1 MKRIVTAILSATE
14 AFAIATAG
22 LAFIA
27 VPALLVWLISYGLV
41 GDPSFVFG
49 LIVSLWF
56 FGHGV
61 PLGITVDAATAAS
74 FGLPAEQITAA
85 FSLFP
90 LGFMLFTAAF
100 AARIGWRLAAHQLGV
115 SLWGA
120 VAAVGTY
127 FVMSWALSSVAPRP
141 PITFGVFSTALMPT
155 LVFTV
160 GLLFGFVWHS
170 VREDAPWFSRIRHQ
184 VLTRVEDAW
193 RWMLDSAMLGIRMG
207 GYALTGMLAS
217 GALVFSIRLAAN
229 YVDVVSLSQQ
239 LHVDVIGS
247 VMLFIANIAY
257 LPTMLIWTLSWIIGP
272 GFSIGMGSSVS
283 VISTQLGPIPSLPI
297 FGVLPTGSNPWALAI
312 INLIL
317 LSGLLAAIG
326 VLRQHHREGGQKP
339 TLREFA
345 VTAAAASVLSGLVV
359 VIVMWFAT
367 GSLGPGRLAQVGPH
381 PWVVGGFAALEVLVG
396 VVVGAWLTFVDWDRV
411 VSVAKDKTQGI
422 RDSIPG
428 EAVGAVT
435 QKLKRRT
442 GLSDSKKPTE
452 VQQPDPH
459 AGQRSEWSGVQTQPI
474 EAVDAQSNPD
484 ANDTVPL
491 TDFEPWWGEKDD
503 TI

>member
-61 PLGITVDAATAAS
+61 PLGITIDAATAAT

-100 AARIGWRLAAHQLGV
+100 AARTGWRLAAHQLSV

-120 VAAVGTY
+120 AAAVGTY
-127 FVMSWALSSVAPRP
+127 FVMSWVLSGVAPRP
-141 PITFGVFSTALMPT
+141 PISFGVFGAALMPT
-155 LVFTV
+155 LVFAV
-160 GLLFGFVWHS
+160 GLIVGFVAHS
-170 VREDAPWFSRIRHQ
+170 VREDAPWFSRVRHQ
-184 VLTRVEDAW
+184 ALTRVAGAW
-193 RWMLDSAMLGIRMG
+193 QWVLDSAMLGIRIG

-217 GALVFSIRLAAN
+217 ATLVFAIRLAVN

-257 LPTMLIWTLSWIIGP
+257 LPTMLIWTLSWIVGP
-272 GFSIGMGSSVS
+272 GFSIGVGSSVS

-297 FGVLPTGSNPWALAI
+297 FGVLPTGSHPWALALV
-312 INLIL
+312 NLIL
-317 LSGLLAAIG
+317 LSGVLAAMG

-339 TLREFA
+339 TLRELA
-345 VTAAAASVLSGLVV
+345 MTAAVASILSGMVV
-359 VIVMWFAT
+359 VVVMWFAT
-367 GSLGPGRLAQVGPH
+367 GSLGPGRLVQVGPH
-381 PWVVGGFAALEVLVG
+381 PWLVGGFAALEVLIG
-396 VVVGAWLTFVDWDRV
+396 VVVGAWLAFVDWDRV

-442 GLSDSKKPTE
+442 GLPESMLPPE
-452 VQQPDPH
+452 AQQTAPFAP
-459 AGQRSEWSGVQTQPI
+459 QRSDWEDAQSQPLD
-474 EAVDAQSNPD
+474 ALDAQSNPD